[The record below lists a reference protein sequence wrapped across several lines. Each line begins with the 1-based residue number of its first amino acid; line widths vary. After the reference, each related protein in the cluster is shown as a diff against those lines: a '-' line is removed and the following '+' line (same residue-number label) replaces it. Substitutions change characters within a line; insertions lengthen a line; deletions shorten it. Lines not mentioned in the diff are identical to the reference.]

1 MKILVLNA
9 GSSSH
14 KSCLYDLEG
23 DQFEHPSQPLWEGC
37 IDWTRHQGM
46 AELTIT
52 AQGHRLQEVCP
63 ADSRQAVIKLMLGTL
78 CSGATQ
84 VIAQLSDI
92 DVVGHRVVHG
102 GQDYQASTLITPAVK
117 ATIEQLSLFA
127 PLHNPVNVEGVNI
140 VEQLLPDTPQVAIF
154 DTAFHSR
161 MPQEASVYPGP
172 YAWFTQGLR
181 RYGFHGISH
190 HYSAQRTAQ
199 ILQRDVRSLR
209 LITCHLGNGCSIAA
223 IRDGYSVDTTMG
235 FTPLEGLMMGTRSGS
250 IDPGLLLYLVRQ
262 QHYSV
267 EELAHVLNH
276 SSGLKGISGISSD
289 MRHILQA
296 REAGDE
302 RAELAFSMFIHR
314 LRAAIGAQMAT
325 LGGVDALVFTGGIG
339 EHSPLV
345 RQQVCLAFAF
355 LGLALD
361 PEKNASFLLDHDIAS
376 ADSTVRVVVV
386 HAEEA
391 WAIARECWQV
401 MTRIGLSCGS
411 AARRI

>member
-14 KSCLYDLEG
+14 KCCLYDLEG

-37 IDWTRHQGM
+37 IDWTSHQGM
-46 AELTIT
+46 AELTI
-52 AQGHRLQEVCP
+52 AARGHHLQEVFV
-63 ADSRQAVIKLMLGTL
+63 ADSRQAAIESMLGTL
-78 CSGATQ
+78 CSGETQ

-102 GQDYQASTLITPAVK
+102 GQDYQASTLITPVVK
-117 ATIEQLSLFA
+117 EALERLSLFA
-127 PLHNPVNVEGVNI
+127 PLHNPVNVEGISI
-140 VEQLLPDTPQVAIF
+140 VEQLLPGTPQVAIF

-161 MPQEASVYPGP
+161 MPLENCVYPGP

-199 ILQRDVRSLR
+199 ILQRDLRSLR

-223 IRDGYSVDTTMG
+223 IQDGYSIDTTMG

-250 IDPGLLLYLVRQ
+250 IDPGLLLYLLQQ

-267 EELAHVLNH
+267 EELAHVLNQ

-289 MRHILQA
+289 MRHILRA
-296 REAGDE
+296 REAGDKQ
-302 RAELAFSMFIHR
+302 AMLAFSMFIHR
-314 LRAAIGAQMAT
+314 LRAAIGAQMAA

-339 EHSPLV
+339 ERSALV
-345 RQQVCLAFAF
+345 RQQTCLAFAF

-376 ADSTVRVVVV
+376 PGSAVRVVVV

-391 WAIARECWQV
+391 QAIASECWQV
-401 MTRIGLSCGS
+401 MVSNGALCK
-411 AARRI
+411 